1 MRMEGSFVVSA
12 PRETVWRRIKDPALL
27 ASCIP
32 GCRKIEMLSPTSYR
46 AEVAISVG
54 PVKADFHLVVEV
66 SKEEPPER
74 ILSTTRGE
82 EGTRASILSADNVVS
97 LADLGDG
104 RTEVSYSSEVSITG
118 RLGKFGLGMMKKK
131 AEALG
136 EEFAAAFREKIGER
150 IA

>member
-1 MRMEGSFVVSA
+1 MKMEGSFVVPA
-12 PRETVWRRIKDPALL
+12 PREEVWSRIKDPALM

-46 AEVAISVG
+46 AEVGITVG

-66 SKEEPPER
+66 SREEPPER
-74 ILSTTRGE
+74 IVSTTRGE
-82 EGTRASILSADNVVS
+82 EGTRASMISAENVVS
-97 LADLGDG
+97 LAELPDG
-104 RTEVSYSSEVSITG
+104 STQVTYSSEVSVTG

-136 EEFAAAFREKIGER
+136 NEFAAAFREKM
-150 IA
+150 A

>member
-1 MRMEGSFVVSA
+1 
-12 PRETVWRRIKDPALL
+12 
-27 ASCIP
+27 
-32 GCRKIEMLSPTSYR
+32 MLSPTSYR
-46 AEVAISVG
+46 AEVGISVG
-54 PVKADFHLVVEV
+54 PVKADFNLVVEV

-82 EGTRASILSADNVVS
+82 EGTRASLLSAENVVS
-97 LADLGDG
+97 LTELADGG
-104 RTEVSYSSEVSITG
+104 TQVSYSSEVSVTG

-136 EEFAAAFREKIGER
+136 EAFAAAFREKIGER